1 MLHCHKVSYILLLH
15 CQVMLNG
22 SGYIGQSN
30 SLIQKGK
37 TKWNSTK
44 STSQNYLM

>member
-22 SGYIGQSN
+22 SGYTRQLN
-30 SLIQKGK
+30 SLFKKEKPNGIQ
-37 TKWNSTK
+37 
-44 STSQNYLM
+44 QNRFRKII